1 MLLGVKAD
9 LATTR
14 EEQEFLPMN
23 LMTDFAHAQ
32 VYKDGEYRPLVKEQR
47 LLVPPGVQVIEP
59 DFGLTPTQMAVL
71 LLIISVCIGLYEW
84 KSKRIVKWWDVLLM
98 TIQGLAGVVLTVM
111 IFSQHPTT
119 SLNLNLLLFNPLALV
134 FIPAVIKGKR
144 NLWTK
149 LLLVML
155 ILYGLGGILQSYSE
169 GMWIVALCLLI
180 RCKK

>member
-1 MLLGVKAD
+1 
-9 LATTR
+9 
-14 EEQEFLPMN
+14 
-23 LMTDFAHAQ
+23 
-32 VYKDGEYRPLVKEQR
+32 
-47 LLVPPGVQVIEP
+47 
-59 DFGLTPTQMAVL
+59 
-71 LLIISVCIGLYEW
+71 
-84 KSKRIVKWWDVLLM
+84 
-98 TIQGLAGVVLTVM
+98 M

>member
-1 MLLGVKAD
+1 
-9 LATTR
+9 
-14 EEQEFLPMN
+14 MN

-32 VYKDGEYRPLVKEQR
+32 VYKDGQYRPLIKEQR

-59 DFGLTPTQMAVL
+59 DFFLTPTEMAVL

-98 TIQGLAGVVLTVM
+98 TIQGLAGLVLTVM

-119 SLNLNLLLFNPLALV
+119 SLNLNLLLFNPLPLL

>member
-1 MLLGVKAD
+1 MVLMIDEKEYPLNFGFLNYINNIVFA
-9 LATTR
+9 
-14 EEQEFLPMN
+14 EFI
-23 LMTDFAHAQ
+23 
-32 VYKDGEYRPLVKEQR
+32 YKDGEYRPLVKEQR